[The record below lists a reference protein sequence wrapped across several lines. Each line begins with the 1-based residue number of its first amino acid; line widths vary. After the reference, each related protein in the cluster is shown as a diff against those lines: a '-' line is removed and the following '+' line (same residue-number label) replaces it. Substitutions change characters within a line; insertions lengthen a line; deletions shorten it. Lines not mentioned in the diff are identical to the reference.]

1 MWCTYKM
8 GLTDVQACPLK
19 EILYGN
25 VGRWL
30 YLLDRTLRGVSGYEI
45 WDVNVCLKARKSRI
59 PEKDLQGRGLLGVD
73 G

>member
-30 YLLDRTLRGVSGYEI
+30 YLLDRTLRGVSGYELYGMYLS
-45 WDVNVCLKARKSRI
+45 V
-59 PEKDLQGRGLLGVD
+59 
-73 G
+73 